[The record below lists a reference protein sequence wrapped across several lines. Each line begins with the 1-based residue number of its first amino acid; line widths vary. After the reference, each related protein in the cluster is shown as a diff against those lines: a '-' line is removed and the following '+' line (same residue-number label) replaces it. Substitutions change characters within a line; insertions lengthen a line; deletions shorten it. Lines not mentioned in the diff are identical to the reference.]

1 MYPGQA
7 RGEGERQ
14 GHGFPGQHAEPEVA
28 KRIEKRDDRTEKVHD
43 LIRPGHCDALVQHDA
58 PEQQVV
64 DHAGDVHIG
73 RCAGKQAGRAVSRGL
88 EPWLVIGHAA
98 SSSTTVQ
105 KILDRIVQ

>member
-1 MYPGQA
+1 MYPSQA

-14 GHGFPGQHAEPEVA
+14 GHGFPGQRAGPGVE

-43 LIRPGHCDALVQHDA
+43 LVRPGHGDVLIQHDA
-58 PEQQVV
+58 TEQQVV
-64 DHAGDVHIG
+64 GHAGDVHIG

-98 SSSTTVQ
+98 SSSTTAQ